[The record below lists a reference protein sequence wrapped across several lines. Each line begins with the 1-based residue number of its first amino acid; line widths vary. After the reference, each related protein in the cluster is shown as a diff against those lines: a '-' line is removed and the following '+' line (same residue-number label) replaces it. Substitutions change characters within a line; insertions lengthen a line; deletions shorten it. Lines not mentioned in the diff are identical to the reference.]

1 MIVVVE
7 IVVLVGVVAVIVA
20 RILLEL
26 EQEIWNQPAK
36 VQDLFL
42 LLLSFQIWTDYI
54 ISLYLFL

>member
-20 RILLEL
+20 RKLLEL

-54 ISLYLFL
+54 ISQYLFL